1 MSKKKNYTVPADYME
16 KRYKKKS
23 EKRDNRISRTLIRIV
38 KNISVVLVL
47 QILLIVV
54 VSSSYVNPDSLDAE
68 NLNTAAINV
77 DEVIE
82 QDIFIPSKYASG
94 TRYLLR
100 SGEEVYQFSISLI
113 DKDIPRGNISKNIM
127 DEGEFTIVYGEKSSL
142 FRGKY
147 NYVYEMSSESATYY
161 TVADS
166 LRRLKDNNL
175 LLLISGLIL
184 ESIFVGVVGAYL
196 FVYIRSAEFV
206 MFKRDIKKR

>member
-23 EKRDNRISRTLIRIV
+23 EKRDNRISRTLNRIV

-82 QDIFIPSKYASG
+82 QDIFIP
-94 TRYLLR
+94 L
-100 SGEEVYQFSISLI
+100 
-113 DKDIPRGNISKNIM
+113 
-127 DEGEFTIVYGEKSSL
+127 
-142 FRGKY
+142 
-147 NYVYEMSSESATYY
+147 
-161 TVADS
+161 
-166 LRRLKDNNL
+166 
-175 LLLISGLIL
+175 
-184 ESIFVGVVGAYL
+184 
-196 FVYIRSAEFV
+196 
-206 MFKRDIKKR
+206 

>member
-1 MSKKKNYTVPADYME
+1 
-16 KRYKKKS
+16 
-23 EKRDNRISRTLIRIV
+23 
-38 KNISVVLVL
+38 
-47 QILLIVV
+47 
-54 VSSSYVNPDSLDAE
+54 
-68 NLNTAAINV
+68 
-77 DEVIE
+77 
-82 QDIFIPSKYASG
+82 
-94 TRYLLR
+94 
-100 SGEEVYQFSISLI
+100 
-113 DKDIPRGNISKNIM
+113 M

-147 NYVYEMSSESATYY
+147 NYVYEMSSESAIYY